1 MNARRLHRWV
11 HIQHGL
17 LILLL
22 AWLIATSPW
31 VHLYNR
37 IPPSPTVWVWGHLVL
52 GVLVLLL
59 SLSFTLTCLAGG
71 RLRHYF
77 PWAFGR
83 FRPLLGDLAGL
94 LRLRIPG
101 NEGGGLFSIIKG
113 LLLLALLA
121 TAITGALWLWTA
133 GTRDAVAWRGW
144 HLDSVRVLVVFL
156 VLHILATVAH
166 IIDFM
171 RQ

>member
-17 LILLL
+17 LIVLL
-22 AWLIATSPW
+22 AWLVATSPW

-37 IPPSPTVWVWGHLVL
+37 IPPSPTVWVWSHLVL
-52 GVLVLLL
+52 GVLVLVL

-77 PWAFGR
+77 PWAVGR
-83 FRPLLGDLAGL
+83 FRPLLSDLAGL